1 MESRRVVG
9 GMASGIWNDAE
20 VPEASK
26 KDISDELNELLDKMK
41 VIDVQVHAKRSRDD
55 VAEAE
60 KMLQKTLTPTSELQE
75 QLSPLTVEQR
85 ERLEKFLRLIRSDY
99 VAEAELQGMEREV
112 RAKRAQITEMG
123 EECALLEGTKCVLSS
138 KIDKETDRLNR
149 AQDLKL
155 CAEQILET
163 AFDKTLIVDS
173 ADLNAGIGASRR
185 YFVEGISYVQRMI
198 DGLTVLSFQDAELVL
213 GPREALLRC
222 WEADTKLNQIKP
234 PTCHAGFNAEILIG
248 SVVNSC
254 SNLAVGLIDDDT
266 AFSDKV
272 LSDDELLRVF
282 CPTRFV
288 PTDMLSYSQKAVRAM
303 KITLQLLNKLGGWK
317 IPLPIPGCIAKD
329 YDFNT
334 NDYSPVDEELI
345 ENLEFP
351 AVMILGTSM
360 VSTFNLTRYRRCL
373 KTCVHSPQRVRYPC
387 PNYAYLTK
395 GMNVDLFQVS
405 IRGWSFVTWKNR
417 LEMPDLR
424 KVIWKGLCL
433 GPKFA
438 FSQIYLRGG
447 TNNIKQLCTYKNLNP
462 CLANFGLF
470 FSGYESYIQEIVTE
484 FRCSVFALG
493 ASPPAL
499 QPLLDSPQSAILEA
513 DKDGM
518 PLIPLRSEGNVNV
531 DEEAQERAARAYQR
545 MLYLCLKQVE
555 GTKFVVNKEQ
565 LLFWM
570 ALPTPIEVL
579 SAYSQGRGRLD
590 DFGHLLQTASLI
602 FAKYH
607 CLAIWRGIR
616 CLPGYG
622 NMIGRGCSGG
632 CPIFLDDGSI
642 QEGIISEVAHQH
654 SGSFGPVINC
664 IGPLLTGVKWDSLE
678 FGKYDY
684 NECFTTDVAL
694 LSSDSSQTLEV
705 GDIVKIRDV
714 PRFRIIVSRS
724 AAGVWSV
731 GLNGRLFSK
740 LQDVSPAVGVFSC

>member
-9 GMASGIWNDAE
+9 GMASGVRNDAE
-20 VPEASK
+20 VPEALK
-26 KDISDELNELLDKMK
+26 KDISGTWVDHPLVIVCVNLNLFGFLRFVDELNELLDKMK
-41 VIDVQVHAKRSRDD
+41 VIYVQVRAKRSRDD

-60 KMLQKTLTPTSELQE
+60 KMLQKTLSPTSELQE
-75 QLSPLTVEQR
+75 QLGPLTVGQR
-85 ERLEKFLRLIRSDY
+85 ERLEKFLQLIRSDY
-99 VAEAELQGMEREV
+99 VAEAELQGMERE
-112 RAKRAQITEMG
+112 
-123 EECALLEGTKCVLSS
+123 GTKCVLSS
-138 KIDKETDRLNR
+138 KIDEETDRLNR

-173 ADLNAGIGASRR
+173 ADLNAGIGAGRR
-185 YFVEGISYVQRMI
+185 YFVEGISYVQRVI
-198 DGLTVLSFQDAELVL
+198 DGLTVLSFRDAELVL
-213 GPREALLRC
+213 GPRDALLRC

-234 PTCHAGFNAEILIG
+234 PTCHAGFNAEILTG
-248 SVVNSC
+248 SVVDSC

-266 AFSDKV
+266 AFSDEV

-282 CPTRFV
+282 RPTRFI
-288 PTDMLSYSQKAVRAM
+288 PTDILSYSRKAVQAM
-303 KITLQLLNKLGGWK
+303 KITPQLLNKLGGWK
-317 IPLPIPGCIAKD
+317 IPLPIPGCVAED

-334 NDYSPVDEELI
+334 DDYAPVDEELI
-345 ENLEFP
+345 ENSEFP

-373 KTCVHSPQRVRYPC
+373 KTRVHSPQRVRYPC

-395 GMNVDLFQVS
+395 GMNVS
-405 IRGWSFVTWKNR
+405 ISGWSFVTRKNH

-424 KVIWKGLCL
+424 KVIWKGLRL

-447 TNNIKQLCTYKNLNP
+447 TNDIKQLCTYKNFNP
-462 CLANFGLF
+462 RLANFGLF
-470 FSGYESYIQEIVTE
+470 FSKYESYIREIVTE

-493 ASPPAL
+493 ASPPAP
-499 QPLLDSPQSAILEA
+499 QPLLDSLQSAILEA

-518 PLIPLRSEGNVNV
+518 PLIPLRSDGNVNV
-531 DEEAQERAARAYQR
+531 DKEARERAARAYQR
-545 MLYLCLKQVE
+545 MLYLRLKQVE

-570 ALPTPIEVL
+570 SLPTPIEAL
-579 SAYSQGRGRLD
+579 SAYSRGRGHLD

-642 QEGIISEVAHQH
+642 QEGIIPEVAHQH

-678 FGKYDY
+678 LGKYDY
-684 NECFTTDVAL
+684 DECFTTDVAL
-694 LSSDSSQTLEV
+694 SSSDSSRTLEV

-714 PRFRIIVSRS
+714 PGFRIIVSRS

-740 LQDVSPAVGVFSC
+740 LQDVSPAIGVFSC